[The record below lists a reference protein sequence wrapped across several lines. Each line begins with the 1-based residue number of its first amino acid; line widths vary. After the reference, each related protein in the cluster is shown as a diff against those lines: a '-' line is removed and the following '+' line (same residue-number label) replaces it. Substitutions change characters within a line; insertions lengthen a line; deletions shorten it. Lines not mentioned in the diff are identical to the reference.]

1 MYTLFIFR
9 RDFRINDNL
18 ALNSAIKFAEENNHK
33 LILAFSFNDT
43 QIRNNEYF
51 SASSFE
57 FMLECLDDL
66 NKQLSYKLSFFEGPK
81 FYKYIKDVKTIAFN
95 VDYTPYAKKRD
106 NQIIKYCK
114 ANNIHVITDQDY
126 TLFPMKFIKTQSDES
141 TYKVFTPFYNMC
153 LSKVKNILPS
163 KSNFMNFNN
172 IETKRGINID
182 NRIGL
187 KHIIFKKYKLS
198 KSSKDIYGGREEVM
212 KIFRLIKNTNTFDY
226 YTKHRNFPHI
236 QNSTTRLSAY
246 IKYGCVSIRE
256 VFHLLVNKYGIH
268 HDLVKQLFWREF
280 YANIT
285 HSFPYTLSKMISK
298 KDNSAFYKYYNKIDW
313 NTKSLHFEKWCKG
326 ETGFPIVDAGMK
338 QLNETGFMH
347 NRLRMITASFL
358 IKDLGIDWREGEKY
372 FASKLIDYDPSANN
386 GGWQWV
392 AGTGTD
398 ASPYFRVFN
407 PWTQI
412 KNFDSQCKYVKFW
425 IPALSNVKVE
435 DIHKWYDKSVRS
447 KYTNIRYNPPI
458 VDHDKQKNLIVK
470 KYKKLK
476 ENK

>member
-33 LILAFSFNDT
+33 LILAFTFDDT
-43 QIRNNEYF
+43 QIRKSKYF

-57 FMLECLDDL
+57 FMLECIEGL
-66 NKQLSYKLSFFEGPK
+66 NKQLSYKLSFFEGK
-81 FYKYIKDVKTIAFN
+81 TFYRKIKDVKAIAFN

-106 NQIIKYCK
+106 DKIMKYCK

-126 TLFPMKFIKTQSDES
+126 TLFPMKFIKTQSGES

-153 LSKVKNILPS
+153 LSKAKNILPS
-163 KSNFMNFNN
+163 KSNFLNVDN

-187 KHIIFKKYKLS
+187 KHIIFRKYRLS
-198 KSSKDIYGGREEVM
+198 KSSKDISGGREEVM
-212 KIFRLIKNTNTFDY
+212 KIFELIKNTNTFDN
-226 YTKHRNFPHI
+226 YTQRRNFPHL

-256 VFHLLVNKYGIH
+256 VFHLLTNKYGAH

-285 HSFPYTLSKMISK
+285 DSFPYTLSKMTTK
-298 KDNSAFYKYYNKIDW
+298 TDNSAFYQYYNKIVW
-313 NTKSLHFEKWCKG
+313 NTKSSHFERWCKG

-372 FASKLIDYDPSANN
+372 FASKLIDYDPSSNN

-398 ASPYFRVFN
+398 AYPYFRVFN
-407 PWTQI
+407 PWTQM
-412 KNFDSQCKYVKFW
+412 KNFDKHCMYVKFW
-425 IPALSNVKVE
+425 IPALSNVEAK
-435 DIHKWYDKSVRS
+435 DIHQWYDANVRV
-447 KYTNIRYNPPI
+447 KYVNIGYSAPI
-458 VDHDKQKNLIVK
+458 VDHDEQKTMIVQ

-476 ENK
+476 KH